1 MKQTKTTL
9 KELTAAYRAVLR
21 HGILCN
27 AIALGLIA
35 VATPARA
42 VDVSSASD
50 LLTALQDGSEITV
63 TGNIDDIS
71 GVSTI
76 SGKTNSLNLNGQTLS
91 GASEGNSGYMFTGG
105 ALTLTGGGTISGLN
119 NPDADPSSVNGGE
132 YGALNVNGDGT
143 LTMTGGDWTF
153 SGNHGGLGALNT
165 TNANLSANVNTIT
178 FSGNTSDTQG
188 GGLRN
193 DISAAAY
200 IGNSSVIEANE
211 IVFSGNTI
219 GSEAIVGSG
228 AGAMNSRGTLE
239 LLGATNTFANNR
251 MEATVASSRTYKVGG
266 GAVAN
271 QSGENSGTLFNATM
285 VIGKEDGSSVN
296 TFTNNYSSTN
306 GGAVMNRAVD
316 TDGDA
321 TLTINGTTTFDGNEA
336 AMNGGAIYNAQW
348 AGRTATVNLNN
359 GSYTFT
365 GNTATGEGGA
375 IYNEGAM
382 TIANATFGGVDAQ
395 TGNSATEGGAIYNKG
410 TLTFSDAITFANNTA
425 SNSGNAFGGAIENY
439 YGDLTFNGLATFN
452 NNSVTSTDGAAQ
464 GGALHNLS
472 ATTTFNNGATFSG
485 NTASSGA
492 AIYNGLN
499 YQRAGIVNINGDSLF
514 ENNTASNGNGIVF
527 NVANADVDNT
537 IAFANGDATFRGNT
551 GVALWNQDL
560 VTFANMGDVLFAN
573 NTNTAQSGSN
583 AAISNGGTMTINADT
598 FTVQNNTSSKGAVGN
613 TSPSSVFTV
622 NATDS
627 ILFNNNTG
635 GAIYKEN
642 DILTLTAGNSI
653 TFSNNRGGVAGPALN
668 NNGNYSKTTLSAD
681 EIVFSGNT
689 STNSYGGAIFNSG
702 DYIKILGASNTF
714 SGNRAES
721 TTDTVKY
728 GGGAISNRGNKNST
742 QTTTIEIG
750 LANGSSE
757 NTFTNNYSGAHGG
770 AIHARAE
777 NDGDKGAVTIL
788 GATEFSGNSAR
799 LNGGAISNS
808 PVIGQSTVTL
818 TGSGTFENNMAGE
831 LGGAIYNTGATN
843 INATAGNFTFSGNKS
858 GVTFDNEG
866 NVVEGTGTAN
876 DIYNTGSLT
885 LNAGTGNT
893 ISLTGGIDGTT
904 DGSTTGLLGITGAG
918 TVSIA
923 NALKNQTVSVAD
935 GSELQ
940 LTDADLTGSNVAL
953 ASGATIN
960 TIDNLINDYVGKI
973 YLDTGAIIKGDIDYA
988 NGVAD
993 MYSAAAGATEV
1004 NYRLANALNI
1014 GNGGSKT
1021 IHVVDG
1027 DVMVNNTA
1035 FSWFNSDTGMTLASS
1050 GNADGDV
1057 VVTGLSGGLNTAV
1070 DITDETAQEVEYNLT
1085 ASTETFDGTDNT
1097 IQNATF
1103 TITGNGNTEGS
1114 NTLVFGSDLVVDGDS
1129 ELTLND
1135 IVLDKVDEEAIQIAE
1150 GAVVNINNS
1159 RVGVNL
1165 NNAGTLNSDP
1175 TIYGAEVV
1183 NSGTA
1188 NFVDDIFENGSSL
1201 INNGGN
1207 VNLTNVEFVQ
1217 GSTVDGDGNGFINI
1231 QNGQTIFDTTVQNN
1245 TLTMTSGAN
1254 VVVGEHGSLNGVGI
1268 TAAGGTINLNNGH
1281 IDALGNMVANG
1292 NVGVSLD
1299 ANFNSGEY
1307 DTISGVTGSGQ
1318 LLINNINL
1326 LSSAYNDSDGYF
1338 SLSVVEDG
1346 TGSIDFAPDMTITGG
1361 TNYFTSVTTD
1371 GQNVTFGDKLM
1382 NASSIHAL
1390 LGDWSGEIIG
1400 TSTAYDDE
1408 TNSYDTTSGMTV
1420 GGALT
1425 ALQTAVQGK
1434 QAAIVDSATIVAN
1447 GTGGFDVAAG
1457 SIGATHLAANS
1468 VASSNIIDGTIVN
1481 DDIAAGTITTDRLA
1495 SQNISQFTN
1504 NAGYQTESQ
1513 VSTAI
1518 NNALAN
1524 GTNAYQTASDVAG
1537 TLVSYSTTEQMNTA
1551 IATNAQNATYTAG
1564 EHADGTI
1571 GAALDNLT
1579 SSVSTLNTTVG
1590 GLVTDVA
1597 ANTAA
1602 IQELTG
1608 TGAGS
1613 ISGQIAASTTMAG
1626 DDNPD
1631 SSLYSNFAEGASV
1644 TTAVASLDSAIGTTT
1659 TGTHVTASNS
1669 VGQNINALDSAIGTT
1684 TTSGHVVA
1692 DNTVGQNINALDSAL
1707 ATAEANIDANT
1718 TAIAT
1723 LNGDENTEG
1732 SVRNIAK
1739 SYFDLVTAQDSAL
1752 TLNQANAYTDE
1763 RIEKLDKDLSAGI
1776 ASAVALSSV
1785 AVSDV
1790 RRGEMSVGAGYG
1802 YFNGQSA
1809 AAFGAAMGISNRWS
1823 VNAGAG
1829 VSGYDVSF
1837 RAGTNYKFKLF

>member
-35 VATPARA
+35 VATPAHADPVA
-42 VDVSSASD
+42 VSTWDELYGAITSGD
-50 LLTALQDGSEITV
+50 DTNLLLTGDITAGGEGSFYTHGV
-63 TGNIDDIS
+63 NVIDLA
-71 GVSTI
+71 GHTI
-76 SGKTNSLNLNGQTLS
+76 N
-91 GASEGNSGYMFTGG
+91 GNSINRYMDVREGS
-105 ALTLTGGGTISGLN
+105 LTLTGGGTITGLN
-119 NPDADPSSVNGGE
+119 YPDAGSSQNGNIFVAV
-132 YGALNVNGDGT
+132 GAGMVLSDGDFTFSDNTAGFGVININNNYTDRTTSLTTSNVGT
-143 LTMTGGDWTF
+143 LTFEGNTA
-153 SGNHGGLGALNT
+153 SGQGGALYIT
-165 TNANLSANVNTIT
+165 GPSSGPTHTNVQLIASDKIEFKNNSVAAGSIT
-178 FSGNTSDTQG
+178 GH
-188 GGLRN
+188 
-193 DISAAAY
+193 
-200 IGNSSVIEANE
+200 
-211 IVFSGNTI
+211 
-219 GSEAIVGSG
+219 
-228 AGAMNSRGTLE
+228 
-239 LLGATNTFANNR
+239 
-251 MEATVASSRTYKVGG
+251 
-266 GAVAN
+266 
-271 QSGENSGTLFNATM
+271 
-285 VIGKEDGSSVN
+285 
-296 TFTNNYSSTN
+296 
-306 GGAVMNRAVD
+306 GGAVMNM
-316 TDGDA
+316 GDNTA
-321 TLTINGTTTFDGNEA
+321 IVANEVVFDGNHIYA
-336 AMNGGAIYNAQW
+336 APDNLETDIVKSGGAAVQNAYNGNLTIGKVDGTVTFKNNTSTTNGGALLNRGNALTILRGDVTFDNNHADVNGGAIYNTSSEAQTLSN
-348 AGRTATVNLNN
+348 A
-359 GSYTFT
+359 TFT
-365 GNTATGEGGA
+365 NNTATNFGGA
-375 IYNEGAM
+375 VYNSGTM
-382 TIANATFGGVDAQ
+382 TLANATFGGVD
-395 TGNSATEGGAIYNKG
+395 NSGDTPVSLG
-410 TLTFSDAITFANNTA
+410 NTA
-425 SNSGNAFGGAIENY
+425 KR
-439 YGDLTFNGLATFN
+439 
-452 NNSVTSTDGAAQ
+452 
-464 GGALHNLS
+464 GGALYNL
-472 ATTTFNNGATFSG
+472 G
-485 NTASSGA
+485 NTTIS
-492 AIYNGLN
+492 
-499 YQRAGIVNINGDSLF
+499 DS
-514 ENNTASNGNGIVF
+514 
-527 NVANADVDNT
+527 
-537 IAFANGDATFRGNT
+537 
-551 GVALWNQDL
+551 
-560 VTFANMGDVLFAN
+560 
-573 NTNTAQSGSN
+573 
-583 AAISNGGTMTINADT
+583 
-598 FTVQNNTSSKGAVGN
+598 
-613 TSPSSVFTV
+613 
-622 NATDS
+622 
-627 ILFNNNTG
+627 
-635 GAIYKEN
+635 
-642 DILTLTAGNSI
+642 
-653 TFSNNRGGVAGPALN
+653 TFSNNQATGQG
-668 NNGNYSKTTLSAD
+668 
-681 EIVFSGNT
+681 
-689 STNSYGGAIFNSG
+689 YGGAIFNGRGLLTLNNVTFESNVASWDGGAISSSSPYFNANNKPADFTADVINEETIRAYWESKNGFGSSSKVVIDNSTFDNNVATAYSG
-702 DYIKILGASNTF
+702 GALGLYGDAEIQGSHFTNNNAGGHTPADDTDGGGAIYAGGWARLDISDTDF
-714 SGNRAES
+714 SGNSSNYGGAIA
-721 TTDTVKY
+721 TTRGGREAGAYLNISDSEFSNNTATVE
-728 GGGAISNRGNKNST
+728 GGAISNTLNAVLT
-742 QTTTIEIG
+742 DV
-750 LANGSSE
+750 
-757 NTFTNNYSGAHGG
+757 TFT
-770 AIHARAE
+770 
-777 NDGDKGAVTIL
+777 
-788 GATEFSGNSAR
+788 GNAAGQK
-799 LNGGAISNS
+799 GGAISNS
-808 PVIGQSTVTL
+808 GTMTLAASASDVI
-818 TGSGTFENNMAGE
+818 
-831 LGGAIYNTGATN
+831 
-843 INATAGNFTFSGNKS
+843 FSDNKS

-1085 ASTETFDGTDNT
+1085 AATETFDGTDNT
-1097 IQNATF
+1097 IQNAVF
-1103 TITGNGNTEGS
+1103 TVTGNGNTEGS

-1254 VVVGEHGSLNGVGI
+1254 VVVGQHGSLDGVGI

-1299 ANFNSGEY
+1299 ANFNSGEA
-1307 DTISGVTGSGQ
+1307 DTISSITGTGK

-1326 LSSAYNDSDGYF
+1326 LSSAYDDTDGYF
-1338 SLSVVEDG
+1338 SWTVADNGGEGV
-1346 TGSIDFAPDMTITGG
+1346 DFAPDMTITGG
-1361 TNYFTSVTTD
+1361 TNYFTSVTTN

-1390 LGDWSGEIIG
+1390 LGDWSGTIIG

-1457 SIGATHLAANS
+1457 SIGATQLAANS

-1481 DDIAAGTITTDRLA
+1481 DDIAVGTITTDRLA
-1495 SQNISQFTN
+1495 NQNISQFTN

-1644 TTAVASLDSAIGTTT
+1644 TSAVASLDSAIGTTT
-1659 TGTHVTASNS
+1659 TSGHVAADNT
-1669 VGQNINALDSAIGTT
+1669 VGQNINALNTALVAVESNIGTT

-1707 ATAEANIDANT
+1707 ATAEANIEANT